1 MILFS
6 FAGNMDVDKF
16 ATIVPSA
23 KKIGIARL
31 PGYNFIFNRTDDDL
45 SSKANILLSDDPNDS
60 VWGVLTKLDEI
71 EWPNFYN
78 VGTYSI
84 DFKLET
90 VNCIDTDEKI
100 HIARVFVAE
109 PHAVNT
115 HLLPYDWY
123 HKKVIHLAKNAG
135 LPEGYISKISMM
147 PFKVDPDEE
156 RRSLMLNKLKN

>member
-45 SSKANILLSDDPNDS
+45 SSKANILHSDDPNDS
-60 VWGVLTKLDEI
+60 VWGVLIKLNDE

-78 VGTYSI
+78 VGSYKT

-90 VNCIDTDEKI
+90 VNCVDVNDKI
-100 HIARVFVAE
+100 HTAWAFVAE

-115 HLLPYDWY
+115 HLLPYDWH
-123 HKKVIHLAKNAG
+123 HKKVLQLAKNAG
-135 LPEGYISKISMM
+135 LPEEYIYKISLM
-147 PFKVDPDEE
+147 PFKIDPDDE
-156 RRSLMLNKLKN
+156 RRQEELSKIKS

>member
-1 MILFS
+1 
-6 FAGNMDVDKF
+6 MDVDKF

-31 PGYNFIFNRTDDDL
+31 PGYNFIFNRTDEDL
-45 SSKANILLSDDPNDS
+45 SSKANILLSSDPNDS
-60 VWGVLTKLDEI
+60 VWGVLTNLDDA

-78 VGTYSI
+78 VGSYSI

-90 VNCIDTDEKI
+90 VNCIDTNDKI

-115 HLLPYDWY
+115 HLLPYDWH

-135 LPEGYISKISMM
+135 LPEDYIHKIALM
-147 PFKVDPDEE
+147 PFKVDPDDNRRQEE
-156 RRSLMLNKLKN
+156 LNKING